1 MVYYLHAWL
10 LQVEGRDK
18 KLDTALLQTG
28 KYKESMSALLEW
40 MSETE
45 DMVANQ
51 KPPSAEYKV
60 AKAQLQEQKVNSSM
74 IRKCGQ
80 D

>member
-1 MVYYLHAWL
+1 
-10 LQVEGRDK
+10 
-18 KLDTALLQTG
+18 
-28 KYKESMSALLEW
+28 MSALLDW

-60 AKAQLQEQKVNSSM
+60 AKAQLQEQKVKAM
-74 IRKCGQ
+74 
-80 D
+80 

>member
-1 MVYYLHAWL
+1 
-10 LQVEGRDK
+10 
-18 KLDTALLQTG
+18 
-28 KYKESMSALLEW
+28 MSALLEW

-80 D
+80 DQSVPNPAIS

>member
-1 MVYYLHAWL
+1 M
-10 LQVEGRDK
+10 
-18 KLDTALLQTG
+18 DTALLQTG

-60 AKAQLQEQKVNSSM
+60 AKAQLQEQKVNSSTL
-74 IRKCGQ
+74 RKCGRDWSLLQ
-80 D
+80 AAIS

>member
-1 MVYYLHAWL
+1 MCKLYF
-10 LQVEGRDK
+10 LQIEGRDK

-28 KYKESMSALLEW
+28 KYKESMSALLDW

-60 AKAQLQEQKVNSSM
+60 AKAQLQEQKVKAM
-74 IRKCGQ
+74 
-80 D
+80 